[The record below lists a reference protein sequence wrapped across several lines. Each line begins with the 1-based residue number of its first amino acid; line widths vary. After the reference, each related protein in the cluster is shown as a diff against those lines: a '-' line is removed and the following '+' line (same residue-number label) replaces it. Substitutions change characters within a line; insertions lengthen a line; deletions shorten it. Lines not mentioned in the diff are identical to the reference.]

1 MINNTLDEAMDIPGY
16 PGYKISKN
24 GELFSLKKG
33 STPVKI
39 KGSTWQGYTNV
50 KLSNGENVRNVSI
63 HRLVAE
69 AFLPR
74 GRGKNIVNHLDGNKS
89 NNHVENLEWTDHKGN
104 MKHYSETI
112 SPELVKKSKERKQ
125 DSVSRKL
132 QVLIFA
138 HGVYKDDPESFSKLF
153 ATTFDI

>member
-1 MINNTLDEAMDIPGY
+1 MNDSTLTEAKAIPGY

-33 STPVKI
+33 DTPVKI
-39 KGSTWQGYTNV
+39 KGSKWQGYTNV
-50 KLSNGENVRNVSI
+50 KLSNGERIRNVSI

-69 AFLPR
+69 AFLPKS
-74 GRGKNIVNHLDGNKS
+74 RGKNVVNHLDGNKS
-89 NNHVENLEWTDHKGN
+89 NNNVDNLEWTDHKGN

-112 SPELVKKSKERKQ
+112 SPGLVKKSKERKQ

-138 HGVYKDDPESFSKLF
+138 HGVYKDDPDSFNKLF
-153 ATTFDI
+153 ATTFDL